1 MIKKRKIKLTI
12 NICFLVYLLI
22 YTICCSIYNFNNP
35 PIEDMQQF
43 LDLKATNIYLYT
55 ALAILSGAI
64 EAVFDNMLIVIGFI
78 AIKIGMRASKRIK
91 MTELDFKKYKG
102 YYRDVVKDYSPAV
115 LSFIDDYRA
124 DENKDIVA
132 TLLLLKL
139 KKHIDINDN
148 GISIL
153 NNTIQEKLSES
164 EKYIL
169 NNFENYDIN
178 KFNKLVMKDG
188 VNRGLLEVHTDIGKK
203 ILRNIVILFFAPFI
217 GGIFSMIISFFIPNG
232 TYEGWS
238 LYSVLICINLLL
250 GGVPFIISLFKIP
263 YLIGIAT
270 QHAKQPYIRTKKGK
284 EVHEMLE
291 GLKNYIKDFSTLEQR
306 KKEEIVLWEDY
317 LIYSVLFNQNR
328 KIVQE
333 FEKLLKK

>member
-1 MIKKRKIKLTI
+1 M
-12 NICFLVYLLI
+12 VYLLI
-22 YTICCSIYNFNNP
+22 YTICYSIYNFNNP
-35 PIEDMQQF
+35 PTADMQQF
-43 LDLKATNIYLYT
+43 LYLKATNIYLYT

-64 EAVFDNMLIVIGFI
+64 GAVFNNILIIIVFI
-78 AIKIGMRASKRIK
+78 AIKIGMRTSKRTK
-91 MTELDFKKYKG
+91 MTELDFKKYKD
-102 YYRDVVKDYSPAV
+102 YYRDVVKEYSPAV

-132 TLLLLKL
+132 TLLILKL
-139 KKHIDINDN
+139 KGYIDINDN

-153 NNTIQEKLSES
+153 NNTVQKKLSKS

-178 KFNKLVMKDG
+178 TFNKLVMKDG
-188 VNRGLLEVHTDIGKK
+188 VDKGLLEVHKDIWKK
-203 ILRNIVILFFAPFI
+203 IIKNIVILFLAQII
-217 GGIFSMIISFFIPNG
+217 GIAFSIIILLFIPSG
-232 TYEGWS
+232 TYHGWN
-238 LYSVLICINLLL
+238 LYSVLICISLLL
-250 GGVPFIISLFKIP
+250 MGITFIIQLIKIP
-263 YLIGIAT
+263 YLVGIAM

-284 EVHEMLE
+284 EVHKKLE